1 MELYP
6 QRSADREQ
14 AILRE
19 LQSLQQALN
28 HLIAVEQRLQGE
40 QTAITLQINQASFR
54 AYQAQQANL
63 SDQHQN
69 AMDQRSAALAT
80 AATLQE
86 QLGRIADRKA
96 EIARAQQSL
105 QVELG
110 TMQAAQRQED
120 LRLQAVLAQ
129 APELPTPASQ
139 QRPRNARRGRG
150 RLLWLAGVMAVV
162 LVLASLGIAR
172 QLIRGRPASPP
183 LQRLALSTDN
193 TPFYH
198 SHGNLPTA
206 QSCVA
211 HLQIPCLSPEAI
223 QQAFRLNPL
232 YRSGYDGRGQTIV
245 VVGAGHT
252 ATLKADL
259 HHFDQTWGL
268 PDPDLQ
274 ILQPHGPP
282 APYTCPGGIDLLEG
296 ESTLDVEW
304 AHAIAPGARIV
315 LVIGDNH
322 AGARPEENCIIDLS
336 LLEDVDNAITN
347 HLGQVISMSLGIGE
361 LGQVSATPSE
371 QEALGQYFAQGD
383 AIFQRAAAQH
393 ITVIAAAGD
402 DGATNPNDASHP
414 ASYWKQPNVS
424 WPASDPYVLAVGGTM
439 LSLDAANDYQQEIV
453 WNDPRVGATG
463 GGQSAVYPEPE
474 YQKQVPS
481 QTLFHGHRGVPDVS
495 FPAEGF
501 LLYNTGIASSG
512 LGQANPQW
520 DHWQLVGGT
529 SASAPCWAGLM
540 ALANQARGQALGFIQ
555 PLLYALQGQGMHDVT
570 QGTNSFHGVTG
581 TGAERGFDLVSGW
594 GTPIA
599 DQFIP
604 DLVLAAKQQ
613 E

>member
-1 MELYP
+1 MELTP

-19 LQSLQQALN
+19 LQVLHQALN

-40 QTAITLQINQASFR
+40 QAAITLQVNQASFQ

-63 SDQHQN
+63 PDQYQK
-69 AMDQRSAALAT
+69 AMGQRSQVLPT

-96 EIARAQQSL
+96 EIARGQQSL

-120 LRLQAVLAQ
+120 LRLRAVLAQ
-129 APELPTPASQ
+129 APEVPTPASQ
-139 QRPRNARRGRG
+139 TFPQRQRGRW

-162 LVLASLGIAR
+162 LVLASLGIAW
-172 QLIRGRPASPP
+172 QFTKGRPASPP

-198 SHGNLPTA
+198 SQGNLPTT

-211 HLQIPCLSPEAI
+211 HLRIPCLSPEAI

-232 YRSGYDGRGQTIV
+232 YRRGYDGRGQTIV
-245 VVGAGHT
+245 VLGAGHT

-259 HHFDQTWGL
+259 RHFDQTWGL

-282 APYTCPGGIDLLEG
+282 APYTCPEGIDLPEG

-322 AGARPEENCIIDLS
+322 AGARPEENCTLDLS
-336 LLEDVDNAITN
+336 LLVDVDNAITN

-361 LGQVSATPSE
+361 LGQVSAAPSE
-371 QEALGQYFAQGD
+371 QEALRQYFAQGD
-383 AIFQRAAAQH
+383 AIFQQAAAQH

-402 DGATNPNDASHP
+402 DGATNPNDASNP
-414 ASYWKQPNVS
+414 TSYWKQPNVS

-439 LSLDAANDYQQEIV
+439 LSLDAANDYQQETV
-453 WNDPRVGATG
+453 WNDPKVGATG
-463 GGQSAVYPEPE
+463 GGLSAVYPEPE

-501 LLYNTGIASSG
+501 LLYNTGIASPG
-512 LGQANPQW
+512 LGQVNQQW
-520 DHWQLVGGT
+520 GHWQLVGGT

-540 ALANQARGQALGFIQ
+540 ALANQASGQSLGFIQ
-555 PLLYALQGQGMHDVT
+555 PLLYSLQGQGMHDVT

-581 TGAERGFDLVSGW
+581 AHAVQGFDLVSGW

-613 E
+613 G